1 MKPDIAEEAASHIRD
16 RIPLSPRAAIVLGSG
31 LSELVDQLDNPLR
44 IPFAEIPHY
53 PPPTVPGHVGELAS
67 GMLSG
72 VPVIAAK
79 GRFHYYEGHLLDI
92 VTLHM
97 RVFARLGIE
106 VVIITNAAGCTRR
119 EWNIGDLMLIT
130 GHLDYTFLES
140 PDDPVLTSG
149 PPWYSEELM
158 GTARDA
164 ANKIG
169 LTLREGTYAWC
180 LGPTFETPAEI
191 REIHSFGG
199 SAAGM
204 STVPEIRAAAE
215 EGLKVLG
222 ISCLTNYAAG
232 ILNQPL
238 NHAEVLEAG
247 AKAKEIFSRF
257 IREILTGLNA

>member
-1 MKPDIAEEAASHIRD
+1 MKPNIAEKAASHIRS
-16 RIPLSPRAAIVLGSG
+16 RLPWSPRTAIVLGSG
-31 LSELVDQLDNPLR
+31 LSELVDQLDNPVR
-44 IPFAEIPHY
+44 IPFDEIPHY
-53 PPPTVPGHVGELAS
+53 PPPTVPGHVGELAC
-67 GMLSG
+67 GILSG
-72 VPVIAAK
+72 APVIAAR
-79 GRFHYYEGHLLDI
+79 GRFHYYEGHPLDI

-97 RVFARLGIE
+97 RVFAQLGIE
-106 VVIITNAAGCTRR
+106 SVIITNAAGCTNR

-140 PDDPVLTSG
+140 PNDPVLTTG
-149 PPWYSEELM
+149 LPCYFDELLAV
-158 GTARDA
+158 AREA
-164 ANKIG
+164 ANRIG
-169 LTLREGTYAWC
+169 LILREGTYAWC

-204 STVPEIRAAAE
+204 STVPEIRAAVQ
-215 EGLKVLG
+215 EGLKILG

-232 ILNQPL
+232 ILDQPL

-247 AKAKEIFSRF
+247 AKAKEVFSRF